1 RQRLLELAQEYES
14 LHAEVASPLPCG
26 LGPAAAGPAPPRD
39 LPEAPAG
46 AGGPAAREAATLV
59 RRDLPRPRVQPLLA
73 SPSGQPTP
81 PEVIPLSSEPSCAG
95 DSVVPAPTIA
105 SSPVRTRHTAGS
117 AARRT
122 LGAVRD
128 STASA
133 TIDTRPLVWFVKSR
147 YFSMLFAC
155 LIIWSIVLVG
165 IETQVLSSASYK
177 GSGSEQ
183 VLDALSA
190 ANYIL
195 TLLFTVEMVA
205 RIYAYRLEFFVEER
219 LWNFFDL
226 VILVLAIIEV
236 ALELSVL
243 AFSGHRAGFF
253 ENGGTAKLLRLFRLT
268 RLLRLVRTFRQLKPL
283 RMLVHSIACAG
294 KSVFWA
300 LMLLFMIVYSFAIV
314 LTQAVTEH
322 TAGGEQIEDE
332 DLVSYFGDLFRSML
346 SLWMAVSGGISWNE
360 LTAPLERTDNPM
372 WMILFLLY
380 VVFVYFFILNVVTGV
395 FVQNA
400 FEGAQQDLDLTI
412 EAQLRDKH
420 MYADR
425 LKLLFREMHRDPEAI
440 STGLTAAELQNQL
453 IKPKVQSWFKALDID
468 AKQTWKLF
476 KILDADRTGRV
487 SLEDFVHGCLQLRGP
502 ATRVDVESL
511 KWEIRGANSRAEQ
524 TADKFAGP
532 SMHARTPAAKNF
544 EKEGADAAPGRRVGP
559 WPGAAGTCGCRRPE
573 GAAWRGS
580 WRAPLPRPLGCLR
593 GLSSPGRQSATQGRA
608 HHRAGGPNGTAP
620 WHRSDVCIFFRH
632 APRPR
637 EPPATAWG
645 YVLHGARVR
654 SKLQYFC
661 SREVG

>member
-544 EKEGADAAPGRRVGP
+544 EKEPSGATFGAFGSIMSACTEAA
-559 WPGAAGTCGCRRPE
+559 
-573 GAAWRGS
+573 
-580 WRAPLPRPLGCLR
+580 
-593 GLSSPGRQSATQGRA
+593 
-608 HHRAGGPNGTAP
+608 
-620 WHRSDVCIFFRH
+620 
-632 APRPR
+632 
-637 EPPATAWG
+637 
-645 YVLHGARVR
+645 
-654 SKLQYFC
+654 
-661 SREVG
+661 